1 MNMNVANYTIGEL
14 EEMFQL
20 RKPYTYEEVMT
31 RISDYDSK
39 VGGGGGGGGGG
50 SGDAFKSF
58 LGAVQIKFKLELE
71 SIHKMAETT
80 HPVMFPTVY
89 NPHVKHTTSRIV
101 NIDSK
106 YRQDIAGSATDY
118 TFDLGEHLTNIK
130 CIRLYAVHIPT
141 TWYAF
146 SKKYGNTRM
155 WVDREGVVEK
165 VEIPDG
171 NYTPTSIVSQV
182 ETQINETVALNNVS
196 WSHANFKTT
205 SSHTDTVDDHE
216 MIFYSHTDA
225 SYNFSEGCDQRTK
238 LNNSLGWAL
247 GWRGMGETVAVEA
260 KHDSPTTFPAA
271 IDTYGPRYFYLV
283 LDDFTNAQLSR
294 GLVNMHDFANHNA
307 DNQATDRWKYDRVRP
322 PSSPNVLA
330 IISVDK
336 IKPDER
342 GIIPYINS
350 GLEFNTRAFSSPVD
364 ITRMKVSLID
374 DRGNVVDL
382 NGADWSFSLLVEQQ
396 L

>member
-1 MNMNVANYTIGEL
+1 MIVANNSLCCLYMNIDNYTIEEL

-20 RKPYTYEEVMT
+20 RKPYSYEDMMT
-31 RISDYDSK
+31 RIDDYDSK
-39 VGGGGGGGGGG
+39 VGGGGSGSGG

-58 LGAVQIKFKLELE
+58 LGAAQMKFKLELE
-71 SIHKMAETT
+71 SQNKNVATT
-80 HPVMFPTVY
+80 HPVMFPNIY
-89 NPHVKHTTSRIV
+89 NPNMGHTTSRIV

-106 YRQDIAGSATDY
+106 YRQDITGSATDY
-118 TFDLGEHLTNIK
+118 TFDLGEHLTNVK
-130 CIRLYAVHIPT
+130 NIRLYAIHIPT

-155 WVDREGVVEK
+155 WVDNSGVN
-165 VEIPDG
+165 IPDG
-171 NYTPTSIVSQV
+171 NYTPESLVSQV
-182 ETQINETVALNNVS
+182 QAEMPADIS
-196 WSHANFKTT
+196 WNYSNIKTT
-205 SSHTDTVDDHE
+205 VTNNDGTYRSLT
-216 MIFYSHTDA
+216 FYAQTDA

-247 GWRGMGETVAVEA
+247 GWRGMGETVSVDL
-260 KHDSPTTFPAA
+260 DSDASEPFPAA

-283 LDDFTNAQLSR
+283 LDDFTNSQLSR

>member
-1 MNMNVANYTIGEL
+1 MNIDNYTIEEL

-20 RKPYTYEEVMT
+20 RKPYSYEDMMT
-31 RISDYDSK
+31 RIDDYDSK
-39 VGGGGGGGGGG
+39 VGGGGSGSGG

-58 LGAVQIKFKLELE
+58 LGAAQMKFKLELE
-71 SIHKMAETT
+71 SQNKNVATT
-80 HPVMFPTVY
+80 HPVMFPNIY
-89 NPHVKHTTSRIV
+89 NPNMGHTTSRIV

-106 YRQDIAGSATDY
+106 YRQDITGSATDY
-118 TFDLGEHLTNIK
+118 TFDLGEHLTNVK
-130 CIRLYAVHIPT
+130 NIRLYAIHIPT

-155 WVDREGVVEK
+155 WVDNSGVN
-165 VEIPDG
+165 IPDG
-171 NYTPTSIVSQV
+171 NYTPESLVSQV
-182 ETQINETVALNNVS
+182 QAEMPADIS
-196 WSHANFKTT
+196 WNYSNIKTT
-205 SSHTDTVDDHE
+205 VTNNDGTYRSLT
-216 MIFYSHTDA
+216 FYAQTDA

-247 GWRGMGETVAVEA
+247 GWRGMGETVSVDL
-260 KHDSPTTFPAA
+260 DSDASEPFPAA

-283 LDDFTNAQLSR
+283 LDDFTNSQLSR

>member
-39 VGGGGGGGGGG
+39 VGGGGGGGG

-155 WVDREGVVEK
+155 WVDTSGID
-165 VEIPDG
+165 IPDG
-171 NYTPTSIVSQV
+171 NYTPESLVAQIQAEMVSEGV
-182 ETQINETVALNNVS
+182 DVS
-196 WSHANFKTT
+196 WNYSNFKTT
-205 SSHTDTVDDHE
+205 ATNNATDDHSLT
-216 MIFYSHTDA
+216 FYAQTDA

-238 LNNSLGWAL
+238 LNSSLGWAL
-247 GWRGMGETVAVEA
+247 GWRGMGETVVAEA
-260 KHDSPTTFPAA
+260 KHDSPTPFPAA

-294 GLVNMHDFANHNA
+294 GLVNMHDFASHNT
-307 DNQATDRWKYDRVRP
+307 DNSATDRWKYDRVRP

>member
-1 MNMNVANYTIGEL
+1 MCSDTMNMNVDSYTIQEL
-14 EEMFQL
+14 ETMFQL

-31 RISDYDSK
+31 RIDDYDSK
-39 VGGGGGGGGGG
+39 VGGG
-50 SGDAFKSF
+50 SDGDSFKSF
-58 LGAVQIKFKLELE
+58 LGAAQIKFKLDLE
-71 SIHKMAETT
+71 SQRKSAETT

-89 NPHVKHTTSRIV
+89 NPHMKHTTTRIV

-106 YRQDIAGSATDY
+106 YRQDITGPATDY

-130 CIRLYAVHIPT
+130 CIRLYAIHIPT

-155 WVDREGVVEK
+155 FLDTSGID
-165 VEIPDG
+165 IPDG
-171 NYTPTSIVSQV
+171 NYTPESLVA
-182 ETQINETVALNNVS
+182 QIQAEMVGEGVDVS
-196 WSHANFKTT
+196 WNYSNFKTT
-205 SSHTDTVDDHE
+205 ATNNATNDHSLT
-216 MIFYSHTDA
+216 FYAQTDA
-225 SYNFSEGCDQRTK
+225 SYDFSEGCDQRTK
-238 LNNSLGWAL
+238 INNSLGWAL
-247 GWRGMGETVAVEA
+247 GWRGMGETVVAEA
-260 KHDSPTTFPAA
+260 KHDSPTVFPAA

-294 GLVNMHDFANHNA
+294 GLVNMYDFANHNA
-307 DNQATDRWKYDRVRP
+307 DNAGADRWKYDRVRP
-322 PSSPNVLA
+322 PSNPNVLA

-364 ITRMKVSLID
+364 ISRMKVRLID

>member
-1 MNMNVANYTIGEL
+1 MYSETMDMNVDNYTIPEL

-31 RISDYDSK
+31 RIDDYDSK
-39 VGGGGGGGGGG
+39 VV
-50 SGDAFKSF
+50 SGKDGEAFKSF
-58 LGAVQIKFKLELE
+58 LGAAQIKFKLELE
-71 SIHKMAETT
+71 SRRKSAETT

-89 NPHVKHTTSRIV
+89 NPHMKHTTTRIV

-106 YRQDIAGSATDY
+106 YRQDIAGSATEF

-130 CIRLYAVHIPT
+130 GIRLYAIHIPT

-146 SKKYGNTRM
+146 SKKYGNTRI
-155 WVDREGVVEK
+155 WVDDINEVN
-165 VEIPDG
+165 IPDG
-171 NYTPTSIVSQV
+171 NYTPESLVSQMQAEMV
-182 ETQINETVALNNVS
+182 SKHIDVS
-196 WSHANFKTT
+196 WNYANFKTT
-205 SSHTDTVDDHE
+205 ITNHGSVSHSLT
-216 MIFYSHTDA
+216 FYAQTDA
-225 SYNFSEGCDQRTK
+225 SYDFSTGCEQRTK

-247 GWRGMGETVAVEA
+247 GWRGMGETVSV
-260 KHDSPTTFPAA
+260 DLTSVTPTTFPAA

-307 DNQATDRWKYDRVRP
+307 DNRAADRWKYDRVRP
-322 PSSPNVLA
+322 PSNPNVLA

-364 ITRMKVSLID
+364 ISRMKVSLID

>member
-39 VGGGGGGGGGG
+39 VGGGGGGG

>member
-39 VGGGGGGGGGG
+39 VGGGGGGG

-155 WVDREGVVEK
+155 WVDTSGID
-165 VEIPDG
+165 IPDG
-171 NYTPTSIVSQV
+171 NYTPESLVAQIQAEMVSEGV
-182 ETQINETVALNNVS
+182 DVS
-196 WSHANFKTT
+196 WNYSNFKTT
-205 SSHTDTVDDHE
+205 ATNNATDDHSLTFYAQTDT
-216 MIFYSHTDA
+216 

-238 LNNSLGWAL
+238 LNSSLGWAL
-247 GWRGMGETVAVEA
+247 GWRGMGETVVAEA
-260 KHDSPTTFPAA
+260 KHDSPTPFPAA

-294 GLVNMHDFANHNA
+294 GLVNMHDFASHNT
-307 DNQATDRWKYDRVRP
+307 DNSATDRWKYDRVRP

>member
-1 MNMNVANYTIGEL
+1 MNVANYTIGEL